1 MVRLDPSAV
10 PVSEFHSYLLGGIA
24 PRPIAFV
31 STINEDGQPNLSP
44 FSFFNVFS
52 ANPPI
57 AVFSPARRGRDGS
70 AKHSFENAKR
80 VPELTINVVNY
91 SMVQQVS
98 LASTEYPEG
107 VNEFRKAGFTELASE
122 KVRPPRVAESPFQM
136 ECKVQNI
143 IELGQ
148 GGGAGNLVICEI
160 LLIHVSPDILDE
172 QGKID
177 PFKTDHVGRCGGDWY
192 TRVNPESLFEVAKPL
207 RKMGIGVDSI
217 PDEIRTSNILTG
229 NDLGKLGNVEQLP
242 DETSVNEYKLLE
254 LSDIFI
260 AHESDPHGL
269 EIALHREAAKLL
281 AENRVEE
288 AWKTLLSYNN

>member
-1 MVRLDPSAV
+1 MVRLDPLSL
-10 PVSEFHSYLLGGIA
+10 PVSELHAFLLGGIA

-31 STINEDGQPNLSP
+31 STVNESGQPNLSP

-70 AKHSFENAKR
+70 TKHSLENARK

-98 LASTEYPEG
+98 LASADYPEG
-107 VNEFRKAGFTELASE
+107 VNEFRKAGFTELPSE
-122 KVRPPRVAESPFQM
+122 TVRPPRVGESPFQM
-136 ECKVQNI
+136 ECRVREI

-148 GGGAGNLVICEI
+148 GGGAGNLVVCEV
-160 LLIHVSPDILDE
+160 LLIHISPEILDE
-172 QGKID
+172 RGRID

-192 TRVNPESLFEVAKPL
+192 CRVNPESLFQVAKPL
-207 RKMGIGVDSI
+207 KNIGVGVDSL
-217 PDEIRTSNILTG
+217 PPEVRNSKILTG
-229 NDLGKLGNVEQLP
+229 NDLGKLGNVEEIP

-269 EIALHREAAKLL
+269 EIALHREASKLL

-288 AWKTLLSYNN
+288 AWKTLLAFNN